1 MRLKHFLLLFLFFSS
16 SFIFSQSNEH
26 DLWIIDFNENLNSP
40 LTSQELVLIS
50 NAFDNEA
57 IKRIKKIKA
66 LEKNIKDILRNRVKI
81 LTKKFNVEEEL
92 PKLSTITNQNSPK
105 IFNKIN
111 FNPFLYD
118 FDFESIESQIY
129 RVDGTDFIINI
140 IPKKLK

>member
-111 FNPFLYD
+111 FNIFMMIIIILY
-118 FDFESIESQIY
+118 SW
-129 RVDGTDFIINI
+129 IN
-140 IPKKLK
+140 KLMNK